1 MSQIY
6 AQIDPTV
13 RFETSYQAQKGA
25 GATPAAAAALALV
38 HGVGAVAALGLARG
52 GMAAPF
58 DFEAAMTALSL
69 LAFFLA
75 RRTSAVWT
83 AGLVLGLAIL
93 TALLCLPGV
102 ARHLPALIMP
112 VFALLTAIR
121 GFRASLALER
131 LARSQVG

>member
-13 RFETSYQAQKGA
+13 RFETSYQAQKGT
-25 GATPAAAAALALV
+25 GATQAAAAALALV
-38 HGVGAVAALGLARG
+38 HGVGALAALGLARG
-52 GMAAPF
+52 GMTAMF
-58 DFEAAMTALSL
+58 DFEAGLAALSL

-75 RRTSAVWT
+75 RRTSAIWT

-93 TALLCLPGV
+93 TVLLCLPDV
-102 ARHLPALIMP
+102 ARRLPALIMP

-121 GFRASLALER
+121 GLRASLALER
-131 LARSQVG
+131 LARSQIG